1 MSSEK
6 KSSMTIGALAKAAG
20 MHVETIRYYQRR
32 GLVAEPDKPYGG
44 IRRYDE
50 RALAR
55 LHFIRTAQHLG
66 FSLDEIGGLLKLE
79 DGTHCD
85 EARELGERKLANVR
99 DKIRSL
105 QRIESVLDKL
115 VRQCGTQKGNVT
127 CPLIESLHDGLEA
140 KLYGRNA

>member
-1 MSSEK
+1 MPSAT
-6 KSSMTIGALAKAAG
+6 KSSMTIGTLAKAAG

-32 GLVAEPDKPYGG
+32 GLVPEPDKPYGG

-55 LHFIRTAQHLG
+55 LHFIRTAQCLG
-66 FSLDEIGGLLKLE
+66 FSLDEIGDLLKLE

-99 DKIRSL
+99 KKLRSL
-105 QRIESVLDKL
+105 QRIESVLDML
-115 VRQCGTQKGNVT
+115 VRQCGTQQGNVT
-127 CPLIESLHDGLEA
+127 CPLIESLYEGLEETLHDRSA
-140 KLYGRNA
+140 